1 MTALLAV
8 HSHNDYSD
16 HNFANAKC
24 GLEIFSILLLFGAEP
39 DFLRLRQWPDLTGRR
54 LSNIEGLLSEVT
66 GEPRMHFNATPL
78 GVSEYR

>member
-1 MTALLAV
+1 MWLG
-8 HSHNDYSD
+8 N
-16 HNFANAKC
+16 
-24 GLEIFSILLLFGAEP
+24 IFNLTLLFGAEP
-39 DFLRLRQWPDLTGRR
+39 HFLRLRQWPDLTGRR

>member
-1 MTALLAV
+1 MTTRITILLMR
-8 HSHNDYSD
+8 NCP
-16 HNFANAKC
+16 KC

-39 DFLRLRQWPDLTGRR
+39 HFLRLRQWPDLTGRR